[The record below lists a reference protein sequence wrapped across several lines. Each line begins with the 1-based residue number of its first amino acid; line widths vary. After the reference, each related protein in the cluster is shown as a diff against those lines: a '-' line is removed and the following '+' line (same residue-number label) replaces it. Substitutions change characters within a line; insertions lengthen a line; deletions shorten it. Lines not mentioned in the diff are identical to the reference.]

1 MQGIQGRRLLTG
13 LVAAFLIPLGVGF
26 AYSWGF
32 HKSSDRTTNVTLAEN
47 MKLQDGTT
55 LPAGTYRME
64 VPDGSQTPKV
74 EFLKDGKVIASA
86 NAKVEN
92 ETSKNAYTEVD
103 SVQKNGSEFISTIRP
118 GGWHEA
124 LRFNQSN
131 QSGS

>member
-26 AYSWGF
+26 AHSWGF
-32 HKSSDRTTNVTLAEN
+32 HKSSDRTTNVTIAEN
-47 MKLQDGTT
+47 MQLQDGTM
-55 LPAGTYRME
+55 LAAGTYQME

-86 NAKVEN
+86 SAKVEN
-92 ETSKNAYTEVD
+92 ETAKNAYTEVD
-103 SVQKNGSEFISTIRP
+103 SVKKNGSEFISTIRP
-118 GGWHEA
+118 GGWHEI

-131 QSGS
+131 PSGS